1 MPPPA
6 TFHYVHIIWIK
17 LRVLPP
23 RVTVGLLLNHAPPT
37 EDGWNFSQKGEADSV
52 SLGQWDAKL
61 RRSSE
66 ISQDYS
72 SLILEDAE
80 PAAMGSPTTSRTN
93 TATAE
98 LLHQRVE
105 VTGLIANTDKNGA
118 RGTAFEYVSE
128 SDSYNLRLDDG
139 SEVLVKRDNLVKVQV
154 LTLTGH
160 TGQRANLM
168 GAYERSTDT
177 VNGFP
182 LYAKRLEDGSKH
194 WLYRTKAGRW
204 VVAPNESSIAK
215 NSASIRASSQ
225 GGGLPSEAGLTWDI
239 LAGSKWHKDPNI
251 TCTEVRIR
259 AHPPSSKSAYLRH
272 RPGWQTLLFIIWR
285 SAVRLAPIRLP
296 FGPVHPAHIA
306 VTIQPIRE
314 ATLSDS
320 PIHASVSTPHHPQTT
335 NPPNLSVETFSAG
348 GTWYS
353 HDGRL
358 SQGLLCTG

>member
-1 MPPPA
+1 MCFTGNSKLTPRAPLSTTCHHLPLS
-6 TFHYVHIIWIK
+6 TTYTSIWIK

-23 RVTVGLLLNHAPPT
+23 RVTVGLLPNHAPPT

-52 SLGQWDAKL
+52 PLGQWDAKL
-61 RRSSE
+61 RTRTLE
-66 ISQDYS
+66 MSQDYS

-80 PAAMGSPTTSRTN
+80 PAATGAPTRTCGALEATGPN

-118 RGTAFEYVSE
+118 RGTAFEFVSE

-160 TGQRANLM
+160 TGERAYFM

-194 WLYRTKAGRW
+194 WLFRSNIAGSGKW
-204 VVAPNESSIAK
+204 LVSANQSSIAK
-215 NSASIRASSQ
+215 NSALIKSSR
-225 GGGLPSEAGLTWDI
+225 GAELPSEAGLTWEWAD
-239 LAGSKWHKDPNI
+239 GKKWHKDPNM

-259 AHPPSSKSAYLRH
+259 APPPSSKSAYLRH
-272 RPGWQTLLFIIWR
+272 RPGWQNLLYCSLSGAPPPDLRPSDYPLGQYIQRTSPSPYNR
-285 SAVRLAPIRLP
+285 SVK
-296 FGPVHPAHIA
+296 
-306 VTIQPIRE
+306 
-314 ATLSDS
+314 
-320 PIHASVSTPHHPQTT
+320 PH
-335 NPPNLSVETFSAG
+335 
-348 GTWYS
+348 
-353 HDGRL
+353 
-358 SQGLLCTG
+358 